1 MSSPATV
8 SEYGKFID
16 LQSYADTAPTASGSI
31 YLKGNAGSELVR
43 TNVGISAA
51 GNVTAVG
58 SFIIGSADM
67 SEADLEKLDGITN
80 GTVAASKAV
89 VVDANKDASGFR
101 NVTMTGDMTAATVTM
116 TGFTVDA
123 DGDTALRSL

>member
-16 LQSYADTAPTASGSI
+16 LQTFNAAAPEKSGSL
-31 YLKGNAGSELVR
+31 YLSGAAGAELMR
-43 TNVGISAA
+43 MNVGLATA

-89 VVDANKDASGFR
+89 VVDANKVTLASHDDVVGL
-101 NVTMTGDMTAATVTM
+101 VYWC
-116 TGFTVDA
+116 
-123 DGDTALRSL
+123 DTELDLLC

>member
-16 LQSYADTAPTASGSI
+16 LQSYDATAPAKSGSI
-31 YLKGNAGSELVR
+31 YLSGAAGSELLR
-43 TNVGISAA
+43 TNVGLSAA

-67 SEADLEKLDGITN
+67 SEADLE
-80 GTVAASKAV
+80 
-89 VVDANKDASGFR
+89 
-101 NVTMTGDMTAATVTM
+101 
-116 TGFTVDA
+116 
-123 DGDTALRSL
+123 